1 MLLFKLIYYYFFK
14 RENNFQVFLVT
25 IITYSK
31 KLVVFKSFQTPPY
44 KLKYVQQINFFCYKV
59 SFLKTVY
66 KK

>member
-44 KLKYVQQINFFCYKV
+44 KLKYV
-59 SFLKTVY
+59 
-66 KK
+66 